1 MRPAY
6 PRPIALIDCNSF
18 YCSCERVF
26 DRRLEGV
33 PVIVLSNNDGCA
45 IARSPEAKALGIR
58 MGDPFF
64 KIEKLCRANGV
75 VVFSSNYALYG
86 DMSRRVNAVIAR
98 FGDSRELYSIDE
110 TFLRLDHAARDLV
123 AHGQDMRRAVLQE
136 TGIPTCVGIGPTKTL
151 AKLANAIAKK
161 RPELGGVCSLM
172 EEADRPALLKGW
184 DVADVWGVGR
194 ATTAKLNA
202 IGVTDALALSRL
214 PLKQARPI
222 GTVVLERLVA
232 ELRGTPC
239 LALEELPAARKG
251 TAVTRSF
258 GRPVHGLDDIMEA
271 VARHATRASEKL
283 RTGGL
288 VAGQLTA
295 FLHTNRF
302 KPEPQYHGSRSVQL
316 MPMSADARVL
326 TAAARRCIEAAYRDG
341 FAYAKAGVI
350 LDDLRPAADAPA
362 CLFEGKEAGSPQL
375 MAAMDHVNRRFGRG
389 AVRLA
394 SEGYLARTSLRCQRR
409 SPNYTTRWDELPV
422 VRAD

>member
-1 MRPAY
+1 MS
-6 PRPIALIDCNSF
+6 RPIALIDCNSF

-45 IARSPEAKALGIR
+45 IARSAEAKALGIR

-64 KIEKLCRANGV
+64 KIEKLCRTHNV
-75 VVFSSNYALYG
+75 RVFSSNYALYG

-98 FGDSRELYSIDE
+98 FGDARELYSIDE
-110 TFLRLDHAARDLV
+110 TFLRLDHAARELL
-123 AHGQDMRRAVLQE
+123 ATGQEIRRAVLQE

-161 RPELGGVCSLM
+161 RPEFAGVCSLM
-172 EEADRPALLKGW
+172 DEAERPALLKGW
-184 DVADVWGVGR
+184 DVADVWGIGR
-194 ATTAKLNA
+194 ATTAKLQA

-214 PLKQARPI
+214 PLKHARPL

-232 ELRGTPC
+232 ELNGTPC

-258 GRPVHGLDDIMEA
+258 GRPVRDLDGIMEA
-271 VARHATRASEKL
+271 IAQHATRASEKL
-283 RTGGL
+283 RQGGL

-295 FLHTNRF
+295 FLHTSRF
-302 KPEPQYHGSRSVQL
+302 KPEPHYHGSRSVEL
-316 MPMSADARVL
+316 MPMTRDARVL

-375 MAAMDHVNRRFGRG
+375 MAAMDGINRRYGRG
-389 AVRLA
+389 TMRLA
-394 SEGYLARTSLRCQRR
+394 TQGFHGRARLRCERR
-409 SPNYTTRWDELPV
+409 SPHYTTRWDELPV
-422 VRAD
+422 VRAE